1 MFSNRYV
8 VFECTDNNFILCDC
22 NYNFSVNLD
31 DNNHIQDK
39 VVTGIK
45 PLALSALTDNRGVLI
60 FSGSE
65 ERRDIKVKK
74 FIPIYQ
80 FQAISEIKA
89 VDMFIQGHEQYC
101 KLTGSMVK

>member
-1 MFSNRYV
+1 MLLSFITSKGIEFS
-8 VFECTDNNFILCDC
+8 FLS

-65 ERRDIKVKK
+65 ERRDIK
-74 FIPIYQ
+74 
-80 FQAISEIKA
+80 
-89 VDMFIQGHEQYC
+89 
-101 KLTGSMVK
+101 L